1 MAFRFRK
8 FRVYQEAKQLHKDIL
23 LAVRQFPRE
32 YWYLVD
38 QIKRSSLS
46 IVLNI
51 AEGSSKQTDKDFNR
65 YITISLGSIDETVAS
80 LEVCS
85 DQELITKEKFE
96 EFETVLESL
105 SRQLGAF
112 SKALKKPVASS

>member
-8 FRVYQEAKQLHKDIL
+8 FRVYQEAKQSHKEIL
-23 LAVRQFPRE
+23 FAVRQFPRE

-85 DQELITKEKFE
+85 DLELITKERFE

-112 SKALKKPVASS
+112 SKTLKKASS